1 MDLTVKRPRFKRHLH
16 VEIVDED
23 RVYLMHETGYHSL
36 TGRLFFLLAPH
47 VNGRNTVADIAD
59 RLADQ
64 LTPLDVRHGLALLEQ
79 EGLLIDGLHPDTA
92 EGAFHDLLGIEVVDL
107 EQRLQS
113 KTVSI
118 TGPEAAVTGL
128 AARLAE
134 LGVTVASDGDLEV
147 ALVDDY
153 LSQQAE
159 TQGRAALDRQQ
170 PLLLARPSGA
180 VVWLGP
186 LLEPGQ
192 PGCWH
197 CLAARVRRNRVIET
211 WLGDQHD
218 RQTPLP
224 IPRPVL
230 PTTLDTG
237 LSLAA
242 TAIFRWV
249 ACGEVEELRNRLVTV
264 DQISLQTASHTLVPR
279 PACTHCGRPGPSEPR
294 PIALTSC
301 RKVCHCDGGYRTVF
315 PEQTFKAIQHH
326 VSPLTGIVR
335 ELKQLHQDSRGLVH
349 VYMAGPNV
357 TTPEL
362 LRRRGLRSKTAG
374 KGMTEAQARTG
385 AVSEALERYCA
396 IFQGHEARRA
406 ATFAELGN
414 DAVHPGQSML
424 FSRQQYQQRE
434 QWNRLDLPFLRVPE
448 PFDEEQEIEWS
459 PVWSLTEGSF
469 KYLPTALC
477 YFGYLQDEP
486 EQLIN
491 DSNGNAAGNTI
502 EEAILQ
508 GFLELVE
515 RDAVAIWWYNRLP
528 RPGIDL
534 ESFEE
539 PYFRSLQQYYRSLDR
554 ECWVLDLTADLG
566 IPACAALS
574 GDPGGNGEPLIIGF
588 GAHLDVSIA
597 VSRALT
603 EMNQLLGNLLGG
615 ATSPFVG
622 KPEGPYLSPDPETP
636 LRKLSDFD
644 RWQSPDLK
652 QDITHCVGRAAD
664 QGIETLVSDLSR
676 PDVELAAVKVFAP
689 GLRFFCPRFAPG
701 RLYKVPV
708 DMGWLDQALAEDQLN
723 PVHLR
728 P

>member
-1 MDLTVKRPRFKRHLH
+1 MDLTAKRPRFKRHLH
-16 VEIVDED
+16 VEIVDESL
-23 RVYLMHETGYHSL
+23 VYLMHETGYHSL
-36 TGRLFFLLAPH
+36 TGRLFCLLAPH

-64 LTPLDVRHGLALLEQ
+64 LTPLDVRHGLSLLEQ
-79 EGLLIDGLHPDTA
+79 EGLLIDGHHPDTA
-92 EGAFHDLLGIEVVDL
+92 AGAFQDLLGVEVADL
-107 EQRLQS
+107 QQRLQV
-113 KTVSI
+113 KTVSV
-118 TGPEAAVTGL
+118 TGPEAAVSGL

-134 LGVTVASDGDLEV
+134 LGVTVVSDGDLQV

-153 LSQQAE
+153 LSEQAE
-159 TQGRAALDRQQ
+159 VQSRAALRSRR
-170 PLLLARPSGA
+170 PLLLIKPSGA

-186 LLEPGQ
+186 LFEPQ
-192 PGCWH
+192 RPGCWH
-197 CLAARVRRNRVIET
+197 CLAARLRRNRAVET
-211 WLGDQHD
+211 WLGSQQG

-242 TAIFRWV
+242 TAIYRWV
-249 ACGEVEELRNRLVTV
+249 VCGEVEELSNRLVTV
-264 DQISLQTASHTLVPR
+264 DQMSLQAESHTLVPR
-279 PACTHCGRPGPSEPR
+279 PACRHCGEPGSSEPR

-301 RKVCHCDGGYRTVF
+301 RKVYHCDGGYRTVF
-315 PEQTFKAIQHH
+315 PEQTLKAIQHH
-326 VSPLTGIVR
+326 VSPFTGIVR

-357 TTPEL
+357 TTPEI

-396 IFQGHEARRA
+396 IFQGHETRRTA
-406 ATFAELGN
+406 SYAELGPV
-414 DAVHPGQSML
+414 AIHPGQSMQ
-424 FSRQQYQQRE
+424 FSRQQYQRRE

-459 PVWSLTEGSF
+459 PLWSLTESTF
-469 KYLPTALC
+469 NYLPTALC
-477 YFGYLQDEP
+477 YFDYQQSEP
-486 EQLIN
+486 ERFVN
-491 DSNGNAAGNTI
+491 DSNGNAAGNTL

-534 ESFEE
+534 DSFQE
-539 PYFRSLQQYYRSLDR
+539 PYFRSLLQYYRSLNR
-554 ECWVLDLTADLG
+554 ECWVLDLTSDLG
-566 IPACAALS
+566 IPVCAALS
-574 GDPGGNGEPLIIGF
+574 GDPSGSGEPLLIGF
-588 GAHLDVSIA
+588 GAHLDISIA

-622 KPEGPYLSPDPETP
+622 KPEGPYLSPDPRTG
-636 LRKLSDFD
+636 LRRLTDFES
-644 RWQSPDLK
+644 WQSPDLK
-652 QDITHCVGRAAD
+652 QDIEHCVGRAAD
-664 QGIETLVSDLSR
+664 LGVETLVLDLSR
-676 PDVELAAVKVFAP
+676 ADVELAAVKVFAP

-701 RLYKVPV
+701 RLYQVPV
-708 DMGWLDQALAEDQLN
+708 DMGWRDHPLDEDQLN
-723 PVHLR
+723 PIHLR